1 MPDCT
6 VLPYNVVMNDDAVR
20 RFERAYWRAFRE
32 LDTVRLRHWE
42 RHRVTLPQLRVLYH
56 IRRAPGVMT
65 GELAAALGITVS
77 TTSGLVIKLVER
89 GLVARAAGTGDRR
102 QIPLRLTTEG
112 EVLTG
117 ELSEVGHAFT
127 GHVAALLGDDL
138 DAVTATLERLTAA
151 ATAAAA
157 PLHVRAKVEADVA
170 RTEGRGAS

>member
-1 MPDCT
+1 
-6 VLPYNVVMNDDAVR
+6 MNDDVVR
-20 RFERAYWRAFRE
+20 RFERAYWQAFRE

-56 IRRAPGVMT
+56 IRRTPGVTT

-89 GLVARAAGTGDRR
+89 GLVARATGAGDQR
-102 QIPLRLTTEG
+102 QIPLRLTPEG

-127 GHVAALLGDDL
+127 RHVAALLGDDL
-138 DAVTATLERLTAA
+138 GAVTAMLERLTAA
-151 ATAAAA
+151 ATAAAS
-157 PLHVRAKVEADVA
+157 PLHIPGEPEADVVV
-170 RTEGRGAS
+170 RPEQRGAS